1 MSYSK
6 SQRNVQT
13 FTIGKRGLRIQSP
26 VPNRSS
32 SPNYLNS
39 ALYTAGG
46 LLLVFLSTQLYNQFK
61 NLFSSSDE
69 KQQRQHVP
77 ANELVP
83 RAFPF
88 SFIPEHTTTEKSL
101 QIDFEALDHLVEV
114 CRL

>member
-1 MSYSK
+1 MSHSK
-6 SQRNVQT
+6 SRQNVQT

-26 VPNRSS
+26 TSNT
-32 SPNYLNS
+32 PNYLNS

-61 NLFSSSDE
+61 HLFSSSNE
-69 KQQRQHVP
+69 KLQHVP

-88 SFIPEHTTTEKSL
+88 SFIPEHTTTAKTL
-101 QIDFEALDHLVEV
+101 QIDFQALDQLVEV
-114 CRL
+114 C